1 MNVEQVLQI
10 MKLETLPEGSKSSA
24 GKCIALVERSSGGQ
38 DYVIA
43 NKGGVIVDKKPSAA
57 VRRIVE
63 YYPVVKEK
71 KEKEADLPE
80 EVEEKP
86 EEVEEKKVYVIPAV
100 FERNEAIEFLVSN
113 RMNLIKMQGKTDDEL
128 KKLLKVYGR

>member
-1 MNVEQVLQI
+1 MNVQQVLQI
-10 MKLETLPEGSKSSA
+10 MKLETLPEGSKSST

-43 NKGGVIVDKKPSAA
+43 NKGGVIIDKQPSAA

-71 KEKEADLPE
+71 KEKEGD
-80 EVEEKP
+80 
-86 EEVEEKKVYVIPAV
+86 EVEEKKVYVIPAV
-100 FERNEAIEFLVSN
+100 FDRNEAIEFLVSN
-113 RMNLIKMQGKTDDEL
+113 KMKLITMQGKTDDEL

>member
-1 MNVEQVLQI
+1 MNVQQVLQV
-10 MKLETLPEGSKSSA
+10 MKLETLPEPSNCST

-43 NKGGVIVDKKPSAA
+43 NKGGVVIDKQPSAS

-71 KEKEADLPE
+71 KSE
-80 EVEEKP
+80 ETAES
-86 EEVEEKKVYVIPAV
+86 EEKKVYVIPAV
-100 FERNEAIEFLVSN
+100 FERNEAIAFLVSN
-113 RMNLIKMQGKTDDEL
+113 KMNLIKMQGKTDDEL
-128 KKLLKVYGR
+128 KGLLKVYGR

>member
-1 MNVEQVLQI
+1 MNVQQVLQI

-43 NKGGVIVDKKPSAA
+43 NKGGVIIDKQPSAA

-71 KEKEADLPE
+71 KEKEDD
-80 EVEEKP
+80 
-86 EEVEEKKVYVIPAV
+86 EVEEKKVYVIPAV
-100 FERNEAIEFLVSN
+100 FDRNEAIEFLVSN
-113 RMNLIKMQGKTDDEL
+113 KMKLITMQGKTDDEL
-128 KKLLKVYGR
+128 KKLLRVYGR

>member
-1 MNVEQVLQI
+1 MNVQQVLQM
-10 MKLETLPEGSKSSA
+10 MKLEALPEPSNCST

-43 NKGGVIVDKKPSAA
+43 NKGGVVMDKQPSAS

-71 KEKEADLPE
+71 KGDD
-80 EVEEKP
+80 
-86 EEVEEKKVYVIPAV
+86 VEEKKVYVIPAV
-100 FERNEAIEFLVSN
+100 FERNEAIAFLVSN
-113 RMNLIKMQGKTDDEL
+113 KMNLIKMQGKTNDEL
-128 KKLLKVYGR
+128 KSLLKVYGR

>member
-1 MNVEQVLQI
+1 MNVQQVLQI
-10 MKLETLPEGSKSSA
+10 MKLETLPEGSKSST

-43 NKGGVIVDKKPSAA
+43 NKGGVIVDKQPSAA

-71 KEKEADLPE
+71 KEKEGD
-80 EVEEKP
+80 
-86 EEVEEKKVYVIPAV
+86 EVEEKKVYVIPAV
-100 FERNEAIEFLVSN
+100 FDRNEAIEFLVSN
-113 RMNLIKMQGKTDDEL
+113 KMKLITMQGKTDDEL

>member
-1 MNVEQVLQI
+1 MNVQQVLQI
-10 MKLETLPEGSKSSA
+10 MKLETLPEGSKSST

-43 NKGGVIVDKKPSAA
+43 NKGGVIIDKQPSAA

-71 KEKEADLPE
+71 KENDGD
-80 EVEEKP
+80 
-86 EEVEEKKVYVIPAV
+86 EVEEKKVYVIPAV
-100 FERNEAIEFLVSN
+100 FDRNEAIEFLVSN
-113 RMNLIKMQGKTDDEL
+113 KMKLITMQGKTDDEL